1 MSDFAAQEEFPMK
14 MRGNKAIDPPKEE
27 VGSEEHRSEEH
38 RPNHANDIRHES
50 WEAGSPQS
58 RRILDSD
65 LRKENVCQSCANES
79 RSKLICHVS
88 YSGRMSLPVNGR
100 YANKVHRKT
109 NGLPANTTI
118 GLLSG
123 KENGF
128 PSQLKREHRSQ
139 SGKINCCGSSL
150 RRAFQERDPE
160 KPWKSKGDYFVAVL
174 SYLLG
179 VGNVIRFP
187 QLCFK
192 HGGGKDESKQHL
204 ARLNKIKLTSSAR
217 ENQDHELKDWGPAK

>member
-14 MRGNKAIDPPKEE
+14 TRGNKAMELQKEE
-27 VGSEEHRSEEH
+27 VGTENPRLS
-38 RPNHANDIRHES
+38 HANDIRNES
-50 WEAGSPQS
+50 WEEGSPQPQ
-58 RRILDSD
+58 RIVDSGVT
-65 LRKENVCQSCANES
+65 KEIACQSCAANES
-79 RSKLICHVS
+79 RRKLIYHVS

-100 YANKVHRKT
+100 YANKLHMKT
-109 NGLPANTTI
+109 NGLPANTAI
-118 GLLSG
+118 RLPSG

-192 HGGGKDESKQHL
+192 HGGGKDET
-204 ARLNKIKLTSSAR
+204 KLKPDTI
-217 ENQDHELKDWGPAK
+217 E